1 MPTNDFI
8 FKKIFGSTGSEKIT
22 KSLLEAIL
30 KIDITAIDL
39 DKNPITEKEVL
50 DDKLGIMDIRLEING
65 NIDCDVEMEM
75 VNRGNIE
82 IRLMRYVSKIFIR
95 GLKVGEDYIEA
106 KDSIAILV
114 ANFEL
119 DKHKEVK
126 KILTEYEM
134 REKNYGN
141 IVLTDK
147 IKVYILEL
155 PKIERMKSEDKNL
168 NLWIKFIKDLEVK
181 HMADNE
187 EKDEKLEETI
197 KAIQEAKKKY
207 EELCQDE
214 HARYI
219 AELREKYVEETASVK
234 QMGYEEG
241 VKKTAKIM
249 KEKKYPI
256 EEIMQITE
264 LTKEEIEKL

>member
-1 MPTNDFI
+1 
-8 FKKIFGSTGSEKIT
+8 
-22 KSLLEAIL
+22 
-30 KIDITAIDL
+30 
-39 DKNPITEKEVL
+39 
-50 DDKLGIMDIRLEING
+50 
-65 NIDCDVEMEM
+65 
-75 VNRGNIE
+75 
-82 IRLMRYVSKIFIR
+82 
-95 GLKVGEDYIEA
+95 
-106 KDSIAILV
+106 
-114 ANFEL
+114 
-119 DKHKEVK
+119 
-126 KILTEYEM
+126 
-134 REKNYGN
+134 
-141 IVLTDK
+141 
-147 IKVYILEL
+147 
-155 PKIERMKSEDKNL
+155 
-168 NLWIKFIKDLEVK
+168 
-181 HMADNE
+181 MADNE

>member
-1 MPTNDFI
+1 MSPQKWIKETN
-8 FKKIFGSTGSEKIT
+8 E
-22 KSLLEAIL
+22 EQE
-30 KIDITAIDL
+30 
-39 DKNPITEKEVL
+39 N
-50 DDKLGIMDIRLEING
+50 N
-65 NIDCDVEMEM
+65 
-75 VNRGNIE
+75 
-82 IRLMRYVSKIFIR
+82 
-95 GLKVGEDYIEA
+95 
-106 KDSIAILV
+106 
-114 ANFEL
+114 
-119 DKHKEVK
+119 
-126 KILTEYEM
+126 
-134 REKNYGN
+134 GN

-207 EELCQDE
+207 
-214 HARYI
+214 
-219 AELREKYVEETASVK
+219 
-234 QMGYEEG
+234 
-241 VKKTAKIM
+241 
-249 KEKKYPI
+249 PI

>member
-1 MPTNDFI
+1 MSPQKWIKETN
-8 FKKIFGSTGSEKIT
+8 E
-22 KSLLEAIL
+22 EQE
-30 KIDITAIDL
+30 
-39 DKNPITEKEVL
+39 N
-50 DDKLGIMDIRLEING
+50 N
-65 NIDCDVEMEM
+65 
-75 VNRGNIE
+75 
-82 IRLMRYVSKIFIR
+82 
-95 GLKVGEDYIEA
+95 
-106 KDSIAILV
+106 
-114 ANFEL
+114 
-119 DKHKEVK
+119 
-126 KILTEYEM
+126 
-134 REKNYGN
+134 GN

-197 KAIQEAKKKY
+197 KAIHEAKKKY

-241 VKKTAKIM
+241 IKKTAKIM

>member
-1 MPTNDFI
+1 MSPQKWIKETN
-8 FKKIFGSTGSEKIT
+8 E
-22 KSLLEAIL
+22 EQE
-30 KIDITAIDL
+30 
-39 DKNPITEKEVL
+39 N
-50 DDKLGIMDIRLEING
+50 N
-65 NIDCDVEMEM
+65 
-75 VNRGNIE
+75 
-82 IRLMRYVSKIFIR
+82 
-95 GLKVGEDYIEA
+95 
-106 KDSIAILV
+106 
-114 ANFEL
+114 
-119 DKHKEVK
+119 
-126 KILTEYEM
+126 
-134 REKNYGN
+134 GN

-155 PKIERMKSEDKNL
+155 PKIERMKREDKNL